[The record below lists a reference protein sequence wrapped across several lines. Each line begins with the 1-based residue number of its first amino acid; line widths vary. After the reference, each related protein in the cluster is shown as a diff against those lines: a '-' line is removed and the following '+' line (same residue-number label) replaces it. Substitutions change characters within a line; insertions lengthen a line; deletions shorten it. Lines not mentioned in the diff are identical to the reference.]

1 MEDSNASW
9 LGKILTAAILLA
21 LIAVAYL
28 SYQSFF
34 GGDAPEAKSV
44 LPATANVR
52 CYIDE
57 NDNIII
63 TTTAQDVEETLCPEN
78 ADTSMRLPHIQLA
91 SATFQNDQLQDGQET
106 DGAPAV
112 KAEEAAPEAIVDRP
126 LLEDSIITPVGSEV
140 PAASTAVE
148 TSAPTGGSDIE
159 KTFIIPES
167 VLTDKYGTL
176 AGVSYQIWLMVLGA
190 ISVVLFIW
198 NWMTANEVKKLREE
212 NSKLQDN
219 LRKAGSKT
227 TQDNANTYSKS
238 HDTGNMSLKERLNNR
253 NSAQDETQKPVAASY
268 GTADTSDQASDY
280 TPYIRTPE
288 DSARNNPSATQ
299 PDDVADDNALTS
311 ATLNDDTDHK
321 AVNAQ
326 PVSDIAFVE
335 KLVSEYNALGKGD
348 WSRFGEDYGA
358 QAFSNKRSDVSR
370 IFSDQQARFW
380 LIESKTEP
388 GKAYLIPGPDTNI
401 RWHNLRDVK
410 SDHPLYHFFDLAPGE
425 DLALITP
432 TIVRKDDAQG
442 EWLLHEKGE
451 VSGVM
456 AHDG

>member
-34 GGDAPEAKSV
+34 GSDTPEAKSA

-63 TTTAQDVEETLCPEN
+63 TTTAQEVKETLCPEN
-78 ADTSMRLPHIQLA
+78 LETSMRLPQIQLA

-106 DGAPAV
+106 DGALAV
-112 KAEEAAPEAIVDRP
+112 KGEEATPEAIVDRP
-126 LLEDSIITPVGSEV
+126 LLEDTIITPGGSEV
-140 PAASTAVE
+140 PASTAVE
-148 TSAPTGGSDIE
+148 TSAPAGGSDIE
-159 KTFIIPES
+159 KTFIITES

-198 NWMTANEVKKLREE
+198 NWMTANEVKKLRRE

-227 TQDNANTYSKS
+227 AFGHSSTTSSD
-238 HDTGNMSLKERLNNR
+238 DG
-253 NSAQDETQKPVAASY
+253 AQDISPTDKLKNRDSSKVEDQKPAAAPY
-268 GTADTSDQASDY
+268 GTTDTSDQTSNY
-280 TPYIRTPE
+280 MPYIRTPQ
-288 DSARNNPSATQ
+288 DARQNDPSETK
-299 PDDVADDNALTS
+299 PGDVADDNALAS
-311 ATLNDDTDHK
+311 ATQNGDANHG

-326 PVSDIAFVE
+326 PVSDVAFVE
-335 KLVSEYNALGKGD
+335 KLVSEYNMLGKGD
-348 WSRFGEDYGA
+348 WNRFGEDYGA

-370 IFSDQQARFW
+370 IFADQQARFW

-432 TIVRKDDAQG
+432 TIVRKDEAQG
-442 EWLLHEKGE
+442 EWVLHEKGE